1 MSDRKRDLCVALTV
15 GSVIAIGLNIWFN
28 AIARPETIDSY
39 LWLSR
44 LQEPG
49 VYVGERIAWSLYPR
63 IGYSWNVRVA
73 VPCGYA
79 VLVLMG
85 TVLTA
90 AVLYLGRFAAS
101 ALNSAP
107 KAAKGL

>member
-1 MSDRKRDLCVALTV
+1 MSVRKRDLFIALTV

-28 AIARPETIDSY
+28 AVAKPETIDSY

-49 VYVGERIAWSLYPR
+49 AYVGERIAWNLYSR
-63 IGYSWNVRVA
+63 IGYPWNVRVA

-79 VLVLMG
+79 VLTLMW
-85 TVLTA
+85 TVVIA
-90 AVLYLGRFAAS
+90 AALCLGRFAVS
-101 ALNSAP
+101 GFRTHSSSQ
-107 KAAKGL
+107 

>member
-1 MSDRKRDLCVALTV
+1 MSDRKRDLFVALTV
-15 GSVIAIGLNIWFN
+15 GSVIPIGLNIWFN
-28 AIARPETIDSY
+28 AVAKPETIDSY

-49 VYVGERIAWSLYPR
+49 AYVGERVAWSLYPR
-63 IGYSWNVRVA
+63 IGYPWNVRVA

-79 VLVLMG
+79 VLVLMW

-90 AVLYLGRFAAS
+90 ALLYLGRFAAS
-101 ALNSAP
+101 AVNSVP
-107 KAAKGL
+107 KALKG